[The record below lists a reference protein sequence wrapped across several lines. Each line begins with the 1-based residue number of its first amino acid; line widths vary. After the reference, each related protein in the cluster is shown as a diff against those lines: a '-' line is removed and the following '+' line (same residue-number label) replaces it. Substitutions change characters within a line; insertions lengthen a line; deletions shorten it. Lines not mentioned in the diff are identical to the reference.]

1 MFDVNKFF
9 DAKRVVNEHTTET
22 DAKSQDRDEKYYQ
35 KNVASEVF
43 PESDT
48 NNTQLVP
55 LFAQPLLMTR
65 LAKKYID
72 SMEDV
77 VKYESENQ
85 QQNLT
90 IHSGRNCYQSNE
102 DLHVRHEAVRIL
114 NNKIEEII
122 RENFGL
128 DVEIKDSWLN
138 VNSQGGFNYEH
149 THAGIISGCF
159 YVHVPEGSGD
169 IVFHNPAIRAEVAP
183 AIQQYNERYMM
194 VTPES
199 GDLLIF
205 PPWVTH
211 HVEPNPTPINRIS
224 ISFNA
229 FLKK

>member
-9 DAKRVVNEHTTET
+9 DAKRVVNEYTKET
-22 DAKSQDRDEKYYQ
+22 NAVSPDRNEKYYQ
-35 KNVASEVF
+35 KNISDEAF

-48 NNTQLVP
+48 NNTQIVP

-72 SMEDV
+72 SMERV
-77 VKYESENQ
+77 VEYESKNQNENV
-85 QQNLT
+85 T

-102 DLHVRHEAVRIL
+102 DLHVRHVEVQTL
-114 NNKIEEII
+114 CNKIEEII
-122 RENFGL
+122 KEHFGL
-128 DVEIKDSWLN
+128 IVEIKDSWLN

-149 THAGIISGCF
+149 SHSGIVSGCF
-159 YVHVPEGSGD
+159 YVYVPDNSGD
-169 IVFHNPAIRAEVAP
+169 VVFHNPAIRAESAP
-183 AIQQYNERYMM
+183 VIQQYNERYMM

-205 PPWVTH
+205 PPWMTH
-211 HVEPNPTPINRIS
+211 HVEPNQTPINRIS

-229 FLKK
+229 FLKR